1 MMIPLLFELAIAGAL
16 SFLVCFTLV
25 PLLCRLAVKLGV
37 VDIPDGKI
45 KKHEAITPYL
55 GGVAVYG
62 GFLAGLA
69 LVFPIENSLFF
80 LVVGCSL
87 LLLVGLFDD
96 LVALAPWQKFLG
108 QFIASLCF
116 LKGGLF
122 MKESFFHEHWV
133 IAVPIS
139 LLWILTIV
147 NGFNLIDVMDG
158 LATTTALGCAV
169 SFFTIALF
177 LGQSNVALLMI
188 SLIGALLA
196 FLWYNKPKAQIYLGD
211 AGALFIGGLLSV
223 VPFIFSWSQHNSM
236 GFITPIIVLAI
247 PLVEVATLI
256 IIRTSKGIPFY
267 KPSPD
272 HFCMYLRNKG
282 WSIAQILLFVVA
294 ASLILLT
301 VSYAFVFNYM
311 ALPGLIAAM
320 AILLGSWYFIVLHQ
334 KTPSS
339 MSQGF

>member
-1 MMIPLLFELAIAGAL
+1 MMFPFSLKLAIAGVI
-16 SFLVCFTLV
+16 SFLVSFTLV
-25 PLLCRLAVKLGV
+25 PLLCKLAVKLGV
-37 VDIPDGKI
+37 VDVPDGKV
-45 KKHEAITPYL
+45 KKHETITPYL

-80 LVVGCSL
+80 LLVGSSL

-96 LVALAPWQKFLG
+96 LLALAPWQKFLG

-116 LKGGLF
+116 LKGGLYL
-122 MKESFFHEHWV
+122 KESFFNTHWI
-133 IAVPIS
+133 IAIPVS

-158 LATTTALGCAV
+158 LATTTALGAAT
-169 SFFTIALF
+169 SFLAIAIF
-177 LGQSNVALLMI
+177 LGQQNVALLMI

-223 VPFIFSWSQHNSM
+223 VPFIFSWSQYNSI
-236 GFITPIIVLAI
+236 GFLAPIIILAI
-247 PLVEVATLI
+247 PLIEVIALI

-282 WSIAQILLFVVA
+282 WSVPQILLFVA
-294 ASLILLT
+294 ATSC
-301 VSYAFVFNYM
+301 
-311 ALPGLIAAM
+311 
-320 AILLGSWYFIVLHQ
+320 ILLGISYAVVFNHLAVRGLMAVLATGLAAWYYIVLR
-334 KTPSS
+334 
-339 MSQGF
+339 